1 MTISHIAIFFI
12 ILQIILHFY
21 KKSINNPNKSNSII
35 NLMLYTNIFIL
46 FVFLHLYIKKHK
58 PIYLLPII
66 LVGFNYFY
74 YGHSINNRSGHAWS
88 LLGGLELGIL
98 GMHLS

>member
-1 MTISHIAIFFI
+1 MTISLIAISLV

-21 KKSINNPNKSNSII
+21 KKSINDPQKSNLII
-35 NLMLYTNIFIL
+35 NIMLYTNIFIL
-46 FVFLHLYIKKHK
+46 FVFLHLYIKKQK

-88 LLGGLELGIL
+88 LLGGIELGIL
-98 GMHLS
+98 SMHLS